1 MIISTLFGGLGN
13 QMFCYAAGLSLAY
26 LRNTVLKLDLSD
38 ICQSDSQRPLGLD
51 CFNLNMNLATADEIW
66 KLNGK
71 TGRKQDLMRKILLMG
86 GQWRLADYITTDGQ
100 AHYQE
105 DWCYYPAFHSL
116 PRNTWLYGSFQ
127 SERFFLPA
135 SDLVRQQFTF
145 RRPIPDQFLEVADA
159 MSRGPSVAIH
169 FRLGDYLQNPS
180 KLVIQPV
187 AYYEQAIRYISERVP
202 ADTTYYVFSDDIEHV
217 RQSFSSSVPIR
228 YVDGFNQFNDYEAMR
243 LMSMCNHNIIA
254 NSTFSWW
261 AAWLNSN
268 PSKIVIAPSQWFALG
283 YHDNSDMYPESWH
296 KI

>member
-1 MIISTLFGGLGN
+1 
-13 QMFCYAAGLSLAY
+13 MFCYAAGLSLAY

-38 ICQSDSQRPLGLD
+38 ICQSDSERPLGLD
-51 CFNLNMNLATADEIW
+51 CFSLNMNFATVDEIW

-71 TGRKQDLMRKILLMG
+71 TGRKQDFMRKILLMG
-86 GQWRLADYITTDGQ
+86 GQKRLADYITTVGR

-116 PRNTWLYGSFQ
+116 PCNTWLYGNFQ
-127 SERFFLPA
+127 SEKFFLPA
-135 SDLVRQQFTF
+135 SELIRQHFTF
-145 RRPIPDQFLEVADA
+145 RRSISNQFLEVAEA
-159 MSRGPSVAIH
+159 MSSAPSVSIH
-169 FRLGDYLQNPS
+169 FRLGDYLQNQS

-187 AYYEQAIRYISERVP
+187 TYYEQAIRYISERVP

-268 PSKIVIAPSQWFALG
+268 PSKIVIAPSQWFAPG